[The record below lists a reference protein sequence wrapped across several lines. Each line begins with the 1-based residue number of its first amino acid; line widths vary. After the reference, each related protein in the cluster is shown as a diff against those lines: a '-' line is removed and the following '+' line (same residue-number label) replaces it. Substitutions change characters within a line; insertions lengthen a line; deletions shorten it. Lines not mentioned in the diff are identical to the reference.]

1 MKSLRA
7 ASIMN
12 VECNQSIPHPESLS
26 RRESEES
33 PSPSGRGVG
42 VREAC
47 YFVRCS
53 KQFVALLVLTCLT
66 ATAGA
71 ADIIVSAASS
81 LTNAFNDIGKEFEK
95 ANPGHKVLFNFAG
108 SGALLQQIAR
118 GAPVDVFAPAD
129 QDTMDKAAAQ
139 NLILR
144 SSRADF
150 TRNTLVVVVP
160 ADANSTLA
168 DLNGLGSTSVKRI
181 AISNPETV
189 PAGKYAK
196 AVLEAFG
203 LWDVLKDKMINTQ
216 NVRQSLD
223 YVARGEVDAGFV
235 YATDALAMRG
245 KVTLVF
251 NVPTKAA
258 ITYPIAVVKGN
269 GKENMAIRFVE
280 FVKSEAAQ
288 KILRQHGFGLP

>member
-1 MKSLRA
+1 MKSL
-7 ASIMN
+7 
-12 VECNQSIPHPESLS
+12 
-26 RRESEES
+26 
-33 PSPSGRGVG
+33 
-42 VREAC
+42 
-47 YFVRCS
+47 
-53 KQFVALLVLTCLT
+53 KQFVAVLALTCLT
-66 ATAGA
+66 ETAGA

-81 LTNAFNDIGKEFEK
+81 LTNAFNDIGREFEK
-95 ANPGHKVLFNFAG
+95 INPGHKVLFNFAG

-129 QDTMDKAAAQ
+129 QDTMDKALAQ
-139 NLILR
+139 QLILR
-144 SSRADF
+144 SSRSDF
-150 TRNTLVVVVP
+150 ARNTLVIVVP
-160 ADANSTLA
+160 ADANAALA
-168 DLNGLGSTSVKRI
+168 DLNGLGGSSVKRI
-181 AISNPETV
+181 SIGNPETV

-196 AVLEAFG
+196 AALQAAG
-203 LWDVLKDKMINTQ
+203 LWELLKDKMINTQ

-269 GKENMAIRFVE
+269 GKENLAIRFVE
-280 FVKSEAAQ
+280 FVKSEAGQ

>member
-1 MKSLRA
+1 MKSTK
-7 ASIMN
+7 
-12 VECNQSIPHPESLS
+12 H
-26 RRESEES
+26 
-33 PSPSGRGVG
+33 
-42 VREAC
+42 
-47 YFVRCS
+47 
-53 KQFVALLVLTCLT
+53 FVAVLALTCLT

-71 ADIIVSAASS
+71 TDIIVSAASS

-144 SSRADF
+144 SSRTDF
-150 TRNTLVVVVP
+150 ARNTLVVVVP
-160 ADANSTLA
+160 ADADLTLV
-168 DLNGLGSTSVKRI
+168 DLEGLRSASIKRI
-181 AISNPETV
+181 AIGNPETV

-196 AVLEAFG
+196 AALEASR

-269 GKENMAIRFVE
+269 GKENLAIRFVE
-280 FVKSEAAQ
+280 FLKSEAGQ

>member
-1 MKSLRA
+1 MMKILKQVIA
-7 ASIMN
+7 IFALAG
-12 VECNQSIPHPESLS
+12 LS
-26 RRESEES
+26 
-33 PSPSGRGVG
+33 
-42 VREAC
+42 
-47 YFVRCS
+47 
-53 KQFVALLVLTCLT
+53 

-95 ANPGHKVLFNFAG
+95 ANPSHKVLFNFAG

-118 GAPVDVFAPAD
+118 GAPVDVFASAD
-129 QDTMDKAAAQ
+129 QDTMDKADAQ

-144 SSRADF
+144 SSRTDF

-160 ADANSTLA
+160 ADADFTLV
-168 DLNGLGSTSVKRI
+168 DLEGLRSASIKRI
-181 AISNPETV
+181 AIGNPETV

-196 AVLEAFG
+196 AVLEASN
-203 LWDVLKDKMINTQ
+203 LWNTLKPRMINTQ

-245 KVTLVF
+245 KVTPVF
-251 NVPTKAA
+251 NVSTKTS

-269 GKENMAIRFVE
+269 GKENLAIRFVE

-288 KILRQHGFGLP
+288 KILRQYSFSLP

>member
-1 MKSLRA
+1 MMKILKQVIA
-7 ASIMN
+7 IFALAG
-12 VECNQSIPHPESLS
+12 LS
-26 RRESEES
+26 
-33 PSPSGRGVG
+33 
-42 VREAC
+42 
-47 YFVRCS
+47 
-53 KQFVALLVLTCLT
+53 

-95 ANPGHKVLFNFAG
+95 ANPSHKVLFNFAG

-118 GAPVDVFAPAD
+118 GAPVDVFASAD
-129 QDTMDKAAAQ
+129 QDTMDKADAQ

-144 SSRADF
+144 SSRTDF

-160 ADANSTLA
+160 ADADFTLV
-168 DLNGLGSTSVKRI
+168 DLEGLRSASIKRI
-181 AISNPETV
+181 AIGNPETV

-196 AVLEAFG
+196 AVLEASN
-203 LWDVLKDKMINTQ
+203 LWNTLKPRMINTQ

-251 NVPTKAA
+251 NVSTKTS

-269 GKENMAIRFVE
+269 GKENLAIRFVE
-280 FVKSEAAQ
+280 FVKSETAQ
-288 KILRQHGFGLP
+288 KILRQYSFSLP